1 MKLKIRT
8 GLFGAMCCF
17 LIHASLFAQYL
28 PKSIAPYHISASFD
42 KTSNLIFPAAIKSVD
57 RGSAAILAQK
67 APGVENILQIKAGEQ
82 NFNETSLTIITA
94 DGHFYSFAV
103 SYSSE
108 PSTLNY
114 SFVGDSSEKAIIQD
128 QPLTESAY
136 KAVANTIKSKRHF
149 VYKSVYEGKVK
160 LSLNSIFSKDD
171 LLWIQVSVFNRS
183 SIAYMPS
190 YARFFLRDAKMAKRT
205 AVQEAEIILLYHT
218 DYVEVRK
225 HNTQLYVFAFKPFAV
240 QKGKDFII
248 QIGEENKGRT
258 NASRKPSDNAKN
270 KITVK

>member
-1 MKLKIRT
+1 MKRRT
-8 GLFGAMCCF
+8 IVRLMGVLCYI
-17 LIHASLFAQYL
+17 LQQTSLFAQYL
-28 PKSIAPYHISASFD
+28 PKSIAPYHINASFD

-67 APGVENILQIKAGEQ
+67 APGVENVLQIKAGEQ
-82 NFNETSLTIITA
+82 NFKETSLTIITA

-114 SFVGDSSEKAIIQD
+114 SFVGDSSEKAIIKN
-128 QPLTESAY
+128 QPLTESTY
-136 KAVANTIKSKRHF
+136 KTVANTIKSKRHS
-149 VYKSVYEGKVK
+149 VYKSVHEGKVK
-160 LSLNSIFSKDD
+160 LSLNNIFSKDD
-171 LLWIQVSVFNRS
+171 LLWIEVSVCNKS

-190 YARFFLRDAKMAKRT
+190 YSRFFLQDAKTAKRT
-205 AVQEAEIILLYHT
+205 AVQENEIIPLYHT
-218 DYVEVRK
+218 DFVEVRK

-248 QIGEENKGRT
+248 EIGEENEGTLTLPVSHRT
-258 NASRKPSDNAKN
+258 MQRIKSL
-270 KITVK
+270 